1 MKVAV
6 FSPVPTCGKSI
17 FIQVFGAVFSR
28 SQGRDVAIFSTGDA
42 KDNLE
47 LVSASIVDDMAL
59 NNPYTLKAIVDT
71 IDAGDEKQIL
81 NYGNQ
86 AGDEHVYIYDILS
99 ANMAE
104 EEKEE
109 FFLSAIDTVPVDLTL
124 IEIKGDIHSDFNER
138 VLRKCDCSIML
149 VEQSIRGYRVAT
161 ELTKT
166 LTIPSVFTNRAFC
179 IANYDPIV
187 CSEKRLSDAFKM
199 PIKEI
204 FKFYHSP
211 QLAKLAFNKELDL
224 AAYNIIQGDYELVQ
238 FRNPI
243 LELMRFIFDTP
254 ERKMI
259 REVDKWYK

>member
-17 FIQVFGAVFSR
+17 LTQVLGSVFSR

-42 KDNLE
+42 KDNIE
-47 LVSASIVDDMAL
+47 LVQSSIVDDMAL

-71 IDAGDEKQIL
+71 VDTGDEKQIL

-86 AGDEHVYIYDILS
+86 AGDEHVYIFDILS
-99 ANMAE
+99 ANMAQD
-104 EEKEE
+104 EKED
-109 FFLSAIDTVPVDLTL
+109 FFLSAIKVVPVDLTL
-124 IEIKGDIHSDFNER
+124 IEIKGDIHSEFNER
-138 VLRKCDCSIML
+138 VLKECDCSIML
-149 VEQSIRGYRVAT
+149 VEQSMRGYRVAK
-161 ELTKT
+161 ELIST
-166 LTIPSVFTNRAFC
+166 LTIPSVATNRAFC
-179 IANYDPIV
+179 VANYDQMV
-187 CSEKRLSDAFKM
+187 CSEKRMCDAFK
-199 PIKEI
+199 ISVKDL

-211 QLAKLAFNKELDL
+211 QLAKLAFNKELDQ

-243 LELMRFIFDTP
+243 LELMQFIFDTP
-254 ERKMI
+254 VRKMI